1 MASADCAASRS
12 RASGPAA
19 SCNDRTGRRT
29 GSVAPEE
36 PDELALDLHPVR
48 TEDPGLVGGIG
59 GFKGDRGAAPRPAF
73 HRRPLVVDE
82 GDVYVAGAGIV
93 LEAEKV
99 GAFLKDARL
108 DHRIAAD
115 FEGEMLA
122 RRQHVRGNRYCV
134 A

>member
-19 SCNDRTGRRT
+19 SCSDRTGRRT

-59 GFKGDRGAAPRPAF
+59 GFQSDRGAATPQALQ
-73 HRRPLVVDE
+73 RRLLVVDE
-82 GDVYVAGAGIV
+82 GDDDVAGVGIV
-93 LEAEKV
+93 LAADEDGVIVE
-99 GAFLKDARL
+99 DARL

-115 FEGEMLA
+115 FEG
-122 RRQHVRGNRYCV
+122 
-134 A
+134 